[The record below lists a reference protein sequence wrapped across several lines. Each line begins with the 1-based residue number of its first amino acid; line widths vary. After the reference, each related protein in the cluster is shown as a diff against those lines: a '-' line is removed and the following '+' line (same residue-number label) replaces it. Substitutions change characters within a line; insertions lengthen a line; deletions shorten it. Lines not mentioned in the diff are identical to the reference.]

1 MAMKRMIKNY
11 IKKEGVRL
19 LKEKGVPL
27 LKKQVKRRL
36 AKKR

>member
-1 MAMKRMIKNY
+1 MALKRIIKNY

-19 LKEKGVPL
+19 LKEKGIPL